1 MLDKL
6 SFYLGVIPFHIYT
19 IPGLLVSILQFF
31 LSKDDTNVRVHI
43 LPQLISFS
51 LINLI
56 KSSVSNYNDKLIPS
70 GKLCVAWTLFI
81 TLICELIYH
90 KQPKLFTFNIREDV
104 KKYIQIFIISVILLL
119 TYNVYIHKKNNLSSL
134 IVSIIL
140 GTFIG
145 LITWKNMYNS
155 IDDKDKK
162 KDIINKNDLISNE
175 TSMNYIRIF
184 LVINVILLILYHMT
198 TIIKLIPYLNNIK

>member
-6 SFYLGVIPFHIYT
+6 SFYLGIIPFQIYT

-31 LSKDDTNVRVHI
+31 LSNDDTNVRVHI

-56 KSSVSNYNDKLIPS
+56 KSSVGDYNQKMIPS
-70 GKLCVAWTLFI
+70 GKLCVTFTLFI
-81 TLICELIYH
+81 TLICELVYH
-90 KQPKLFTFNIREDV
+90 KQPKLFTFNVRDNF
-104 KKYIQIFIISVILLL
+104 KKYVQILVFSVTLFV
-119 TYNVYIHKKNNLSSL
+119 TYNVYVHKKNNISSL
-134 IVSIIL
+134 ILSIIL

-155 IDDKDKK
+155 INNKDKE
-162 KDIINKNDLISNE
+162 KDIISKNDLISDE

-184 LVINVILLILYHMT
+184 LVINIVLLIFYHMK
-198 TIIKLIPYLNNIK
+198 TIIKIIPSLK

>member
-6 SFYLGVIPFHIYT
+6 SFYSGIVPFQIYT

-31 LSKDDTNVRVHI
+31 LSNDDTNVRVHI

-56 KSSVSNYNDKLIPS
+56 KSSIGNYNQKMIPS
-70 GKLCVAWTLFI
+70 GKLCVAFTLFI
-81 TLICELIYH
+81 TLICELTYN
-90 KQPKLFTFNIREDV
+90 KQPKLFTFNVRDDL
-104 KKYIQIFIISVILLL
+104 KKYIQIFVISVVLLL
-119 TYNVYIHKKNNLSSL
+119 TYNVYVHKKNNISPL
-134 IVSIIL
+134 ILSIIL

-155 IDDKDKK
+155 IDDKDKET
-162 KDIINKNDLISNE
+162 DILRKNDLISDE

-184 LVINVILLILYHMT
+184 LVINIVLLIFYHMKI
-198 TIIKLIPYLNNIK
+198 IIKMIPSLK

>member
-6 SFYLGVIPFHIYT
+6 SFYSGIVPFQIYT

-31 LSKDDTNVRVHI
+31 LSNDDTNVRVHI

-56 KSSVSNYNDKLIPS
+56 KSSIGNYNQKMIPS
-70 GKLCVAWTLFI
+70 GKLCVAFTLFI
-81 TLICELIYH
+81 TLICELTYH
-90 KQPKLFTFNIREDV
+90 KQPKLFTFNVRDDL
-104 KKYIQIFIISVILLL
+104 KKYIQIFVISVVLLL
-119 TYNVYIHKKNNLSSL
+119 TYNVYVHKKNNISSL
-134 IVSIIL
+134 ILSIIL

-155 IDDKDKK
+155 IDDKDKET
-162 KDIINKNDLISNE
+162 DILRKNDLISDE

-184 LVINVILLILYHMT
+184 LVINIVLLIFYHMK
-198 TIIKLIPYLNNIK
+198 TIIKIIPSLK

>member
-6 SFYLGVIPFHIYT
+6 SFYSGVIPFQIYT

-90 KQPKLFTFNIREDV
+90 KQPKLFTFNVSDDI
-104 KKYIQIFIISVILLL
+104 KKYIQILVISVLLL
-119 TYNVYIHKKNNLSSL
+119 VTYNVYIYHKNNLSFILS
-134 IVSIIL
+134 IVL

-155 IDDKDKK
+155 LDDKDKET
-162 KDIINKNDLISNE
+162 DIINKNDLISNE
-175 TSMNYIRIF
+175 KNMNYIRIF
-184 LVINVILLILYHMT
+184 LVINIIILILYHMT
-198 TIIKLIPYLNNIK
+198 TIIKIIPSLK

>member
-6 SFYLGVIPFHIYT
+6 SFYSGIVPFQIYT

-31 LSKDDTNVRVHI
+31 LSNNDTNVRVHI

-56 KSSVSNYNDKLIPS
+56 KSSLGDYNQKMIPS
-70 GKLCVAWTLFI
+70 GKLCVAFTLFI
-81 TLICELIYH
+81 TLICELTYH
-90 KQPKLFTFNIREDV
+90 KQPKLFTFNVRDDL
-104 KKYIQIFIISVILLL
+104 KKYIQIFVISVVLLL
-119 TYNVYIHKKNNLSSL
+119 TYNVYVYKKNNISSL
-134 IVSIIL
+134 ILSIIL

-155 IDDKDKK
+155 IDDKDKET
-162 KDIINKNDLISNE
+162 DIISKNDLISDE

-184 LVINVILLILYHMT
+184 LVINIVLLIFYHMK
-198 TIIKLIPYLNNIK
+198 TIIKIIPSLK